1 MTPRRQPITT
11 DLPSGRTFYSVR
23 YRITQD
29 DGTRLPRPREFDE
42 DIALEAAMRRFWAAG
57 YTATSVRDLGDA
69 MRLGPASVYNAFG
82 DKRALF
88 TRCLDRYLD
97 ANMRAR
103 IARVEK
109 TFPPRQAI
117 EAFLAEIVERS
128 LESRLG
134 CLLANAALEVAPHDP
149 DIADV
154 VAERMD
160 ELEAFFRRCV
170 QAGQRDGSISSD
182 ADAADV
188 ARLLLTT
195 VMGLRVLARGHPKR
209 SVLEGAARAALSV
222 LGKPRRNRKLS
233 ART

>member
-1 MTPRRQPITT
+1 
-11 DLPSGRTFYSVR
+11 
-23 YRITQD
+23 
-29 DGTRLPRPREFDE
+29 
-42 DIALEAAMRRFWAAG
+42 
-57 YTATSVRDLGDA
+57 
-69 MRLGPASVYNAFG
+69 MRLGPASVYNTFG
-82 DKRALF
+82 DKRTLF

-149 DIADV
+149 DIADI

-170 QAGQRDGSISSD
+170 RAGERDGSISSD

-188 ARLLLTT
+188 ARMLLTT
-195 VMGLRVLARGHPKR
+195 VMGLRVFSHAVIQSYPVR
-209 SVLEGAARAALSV
+209 EGAARAALMHPA
-222 LGKPRRNRKLS
+222 KPRRNHKLS

>member
-1 MTPRRQPITT
+1 M
-11 DLPSGRTFYSVR
+11 FYSVR
-23 YRITQD
+23 SRTTQD
-29 DGTRLPRPREFDE
+29 DRARLPRPREFDE
-42 DIALEAAMRRFWAAG
+42 DTALEAAMRRFWAAG

-69 MRLGPASVYNAFG
+69 MRLGPASVYNTFG
-82 DKRALF
+82 DKRTLF

-109 TFPPRQAI
+109 TLPPRQAI

-149 DIADV
+149 DIADI

-170 QAGQRDGSISSD
+170 RAGQRDGSISSD

-222 LGKPRRNRKLS
+222 LGKPRRNHKLS
-233 ART
+233 ARI